1 MQPGQAMTITPRN
14 REHLGVG
21 WAFPVRPVGGRLTYA
36 RHEDDVEQ
44 AIAII
49 LETTRRERV
58 MRPSFGTELR
68 TFVFDSNSPTTHRAI
83 EDEVRGA
90 LAAWE
95 PRIDVQTVRAYG
107 DADRVNVVMI
117 EIDYVVRRT
126 NSSVNLVYPFYLR
139 EGA

>member
-1 MQPGQAMTITPRN
+1 MATTTTKH

-21 WAFPVRPVGGRLTYA
+21 WAFPVRPAAGRLSYA

-44 AIAII
+44 AIGII

-58 MRPSFGTELR
+58 MRPDFGSELR
-68 TFVFDSNSPTTHRAI
+68 NFVFDANSPVTHRAI
-83 EDEVRGA
+83 EDEVRAA
-90 LAAWE
+90 LSAWE

-107 DADRVNVVMI
+107 DAARSEVVMI
-117 EIDYVVRRT
+117 EIDYVVRRN

-139 EGA
+139 EGV